1 MDEASL
7 SMGKSRLHTLLRI
20 NIPLARGTL
29 LAAAALVFVDVLK
42 ELPLTLILRPFNFE
56 TLATKTFELAGEEMV
71 AQSACGALLI
81 VAAGIIPIIVL
92 DRLITGRQKQI

>member
-1 MDEASL
+1 M
-7 SMGKSRLHTLLRI
+7 HTLLHI
-20 NIPLARGTL
+20 NVPLARGTL
-29 LAAAALVFVDVLK
+29 LAAGALVFVDVLK

-81 VAAGIIPIIVL
+81 VAAGIVPIIIL
-92 DRLITGRQKQI
+92 ERFISASNR